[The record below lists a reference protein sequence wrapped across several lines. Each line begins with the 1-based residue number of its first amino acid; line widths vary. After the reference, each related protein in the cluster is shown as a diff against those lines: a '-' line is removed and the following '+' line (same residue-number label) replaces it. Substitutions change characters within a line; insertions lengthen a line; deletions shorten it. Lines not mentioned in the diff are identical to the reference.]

1 MLAVLNEVIGEGVES
16 LDYPREGAAV
26 FLQAFEHRAEFQQSV
41 GLAWSSDDLRV
52 DEISLAGTLAA
63 LFKAEV
69 LLEPSTVAL
78 PSGYSWCLVTPDRQL
93 YAVETVDVDDG
104 IDLRQGAPRLRIER

>member
-1 MLAVLNEVIGEGVES
+1 M
-16 LDYPREGAAV
+16 
-26 FLQAFEHRAEFQQSV
+26 
-41 GLAWSSDDLRV
+41 

-63 LFKAEV
+63 AFKTEV

-78 PSGYSWCLVTPDRQL
+78 PSDYTWCLVTPDRRL

-104 IDLRQGAPRLRIER
+104 IALRHGARRLRIER

>member
-1 MLAVLNEVIGEGVES
+1 MLNEVIGEGVES